1 MLQVSEPEPHG
12 PEVASD
18 LGSVAP
24 VVPQVARFIFI

>member
-24 VVPQVARFIFI
+24 VVPQAYGFNML